1 MVLHR
6 VDEGRGGAQ
15 SRGEEEHVLLHG
27 DMILPFRF
35 GFGSGLG
42 LGFGFGFGFGLG
54 QVTLTRTLTLTLI
67 LTLTRLV
74 AERRTK
80 LKKWDVV
87 TGRAAPNY
95 GKLQP

>member
-27 DMILPFRF
+27 DMILPFR
-35 GFGSGLG
+35 
-42 LGFGFGFGFGLG
+42 
-54 QVTLTRTLTLTLI
+54 
-67 LTLTRLV
+67 LV
-74 AERRTK
+74 GERRTK

>member
-1 MVLHR
+1 MLLHR

-27 DMILPFRF
+27 DMILPFR
-35 GFGSGLG
+35 
-42 LGFGFGFGFGLG
+42 
-54 QVTLTRTLTLTLI
+54 
-67 LTLTRLV
+67 LV

>member
-1 MVLHR
+1 

-27 DMILPFRF
+27 DMILPF
-35 GFGSGLG
+35 
-42 LGFGFGFGFGLG
+42 
-54 QVTLTRTLTLTLI
+54 
-67 LTLTRLV
+67 RLV